1 MNYTLTCG
9 KAVAEF
15 STVGG
20 EMIAFKIDGNDILWT
35 GDASYWGGH
44 APLLFPFCSALADD
58 KARIG
63 GVEYTMG
70 KHGFIRKMEFKLE
83 NLTDNHI
90 EFSFVANEETLK
102 QYPFNFKV
110 TNIYDITEDG
120 FKTSFK
126 VENLSDSDMPYCI
139 GGHPGFCTGNI
150 EDWQLVFSEDEDMPL
165 LYTDTNC
172 RISYGYEGERRL
184 SKVFDLKYSDFDRD
198 AFLALNPNSGSVK
211 LVKKADGHGIE
222 FGFEDFCVLAVWTAP
237 KMRAPYICLEP
248 WNGLPAFVDESGD
261 FEDKPYIVTLANGE
275 SKTVSYSVK
284 KI

>member
-15 STVGG
+15 STIGG
-20 EMIAFKIDGNDILWT
+20 EMIAFKIDGEDLLWT
-35 GDASYWGGH
+35 GDKKYWGGH

-63 GVEYTMG
+63 GVEYTIG

-83 NLTDNHI
+83 NMTDSHI
-90 EFSFVANEETLK
+90 EFSFTANSETLA

-120 FKTSFK
+120 FKTSFR
-126 VENLSDSDMPYCI
+126 VENLGEGEMPYCI

-150 EDWQLVFSEDEDMPL
+150 EDWQLIFSEDEDMPL
-165 LYTDTNC
+165 LYTDENC
-172 RISYGYEGERRL
+172 RISYDYEGERRL
-184 SKVFDLKYSDFDRD
+184 SKVFDLKYADFDRD

-211 LVKKADGHGIE
+211 LVHKADGHGIE
-222 FGFEDFCVLAVWTAP
+222 FDFADFCVLAVWTAP
-237 KMRAPYICLEP
+237 KMHAPYICLEP
-248 WNGLPAFVDESGD
+248 WNGLPAFTDDSGD
-261 FEDKPYIVTLANGE
+261 FEDKPYIVTLEKGK
-275 SKTVSYSVK
+275 SKTVAYSVK